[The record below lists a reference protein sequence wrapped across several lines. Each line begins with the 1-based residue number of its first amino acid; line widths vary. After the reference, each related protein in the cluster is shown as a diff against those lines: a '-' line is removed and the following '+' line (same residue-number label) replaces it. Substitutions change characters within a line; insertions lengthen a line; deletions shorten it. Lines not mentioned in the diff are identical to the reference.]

1 MSKAV
6 VEGPIDRDVFWERY
20 GGSKMAR
27 SQWPQRG
34 DRRPHDDLWDR
45 TPVPAHESVD
55 VADYTDAMASA
66 VTGVSVVT
74 TDGVAGR
81 FGITVSSVSSVSADP
96 PLVLVCI
103 NRRSPA
109 CSAVHANRVF
119 CINLLSTQQQEL
131 GNTFAGRPSRGQPF
145 DFASAAWSEGLSGAP
160 HFEGAVATFDCVVE
174 QAHEAGSHNLFIGR
188 VVAVSG
194 SAADPLLYTR
204 SAYGHACR

>member
-6 VEGPIDRDVFWERY
+6 VEGPIDSDVSWERY
-20 GGSKMAR
+20 VGSKTGHIK
-27 SQWPQRG
+27 WPQRG
-34 DRRPHDDLWDR
+34 DRRPHDNPRDW

-81 FGITVSSVSSVSADP
+81 FGITVSSVSSVSADS

-131 GNTFAGRPSRGQPF
+131 GNTFSGRPSRGQPF
-145 DFASAAWSEGLSGAP
+145 DFAGVAWSEGLSGAP

-174 QAHEAGSHNLFIGR
+174 QTHEAGSHNLFIGR

-204 SAYGHACR
+204 RAYGHACR